1 MARPV
6 IAPRSFFTEGIT
18 RMHRVHTFMKPMLD
32 ALDLRTELDA
42 MKIEGTGALPS
53 AFAVTDFAA
62 ASIATA
68 AAGIAALRA
77 RRSGDPPPAI
87 SVDRRLSAWWVQLSI
102 RPLGWRLPPPWDAI
116 AGDYA
121 CRDGWIRLHTNA
133 PHHRAA
139 AESVLG
145 RHADKS
151 GMADAVRRWD
161 KTALESAVVEAG
173 GCAAEM
179 RSIAE
184 WQRHPQGRAVA
195 DEPLVDVEAHE
206 GADPARWPLEPG
218 RPLDGVRVLD
228 LTRVLAGPVATRF
241 LAGYGAQV
249 LRIDPPHWDEPSV
262 VPEVNP
268 GKRSARL
275 DLRTDA
281 GRATLQRLL
290 VDADVFVHGYRPGAL
305 EALGLGTAA
314 RRAMNPALVD
324 VGLDAYGWHGPWAG
338 RRGFD
343 SLVQMSSG
351 IADAGMG
358 WRSTDRPVPLP
369 GQALDHVT
377 GYLMAAAV
385 LRGLLMRVETGATLS
400 ARLSLAR
407 TAALLIAQPRADDAR
422 ALDDE
427 TPDDREP
434 AIERTSWG
442 DAQRLRPP
450 VRIDGTPMH
459 WDLPAHALGA
469 DEPVWL
475 TGSSGR

>member
-1 MARPV
+1 
-6 IAPRSFFTEGIT
+6 
-18 RMHRVHTFMKPMLD
+18 MKPMLD
-32 ALDLRTELDA
+32 ALDLRADLDA
-42 MKIEGTGALPS
+42 LQIDGTGALPS

-68 AAGIAALRA
+68 AAGIAALLA
-77 RRSGDPPPAI
+77 RRSDDRAPAI
-87 SVDRRLSAWWVQLSI
+87 AVDRRLSAGWLQLSI
-102 RPLGWRLPPPWDAI
+102 RPLGWQLPPPWDAI

-139 AESVLG
+139 AEAVLG
-145 RHADKS
+145 RHADKA

-161 KTALESAVVEAG
+161 RTALESAVVAAG

-195 DEPLVDVEAHE
+195 AEPLVDVETHHGAGLAHW
-206 GADPARWPLEPG
+206 ALERD

-241 LAGYGAQV
+241 LAGYGAEV

-290 VDADVFVHGYRPGAL
+290 AEADVFVHGYRPDAL
-305 EALGLGTAA
+305 EALGFGAAA
-314 RRAMNPALVD
+314 RRALNPALVD
-324 VGLDAYGWHGPWAG
+324 VGLDAYGWHGPWAQ

-351 IADAGMG
+351 IADAGMA
-358 WRSTDRPVPLP
+358 WRGADRPVPLP
-369 GQALDHVT
+369 AQALDHGT

-385 LRGLLMRVETGATLS
+385 LRGLLMRVETGKTLS

-407 TAALLIAQPRADDAR
+407 TAALLIEQPREDDAR
-422 ALDDE
+422 GFDAE

-434 AIERTSWG
+434 ALERTSWG
-442 DAQRLRPP
+442 DAQRLRAP
-450 VRIDGTPMH
+450 VRIAGTSMH
-459 WDLPAHALGA
+459 WELPAHALGG
-469 DEPVWL
+469 DEPMWR
-475 TGSSGR
+475 TEASTR

>member
-1 MARPV
+1 
-6 IAPRSFFTEGIT
+6 
-18 RMHRVHTFMKPMLD
+18 MHRVQTLATQMLD
-32 ALDLRTELDA
+32 ALGFRGPAADLTL
-42 MKIEGTGALPS
+42 EGSGALPS
-53 AFAVTDFAA
+53 AFPVTGFAS

-68 AAGIAALRA
+68 ATGIAALLA
-77 RRSGDPPPAI
+77 WRSGDRPPAI
-87 SVDRRLSAWWVQLSI
+87 TVDRRLASWWLQLSI

-139 AESVLG
+139 AEAVLG
-145 RHADKS
+145 RHADRN

-179 RSIAE
+179 RSIDE

-195 DEPLVDVEAHE
+195 GEPLVDVATRA
-206 GADPARWPLEPG
+206 GIGRADWRLEPT
-218 RPLDGVRVLD
+218 RPLSGVRVLD
-228 LTRVLAGPVATRF
+228 LTRVLAGPIATRF
-241 LAGYGAQV
+241 LAGYGAEV
-249 LRIDPPHWDEPSV
+249 LRIDPLHWDEPSI

-281 GRATLQRLL
+281 GRATLRTLL
-290 VDADVFVHGYRPGAL
+290 ADADVIVHGYRPGAL
-305 EALGLGTAA
+305 AALGFGAAA
-314 RRAMNPALVD
+314 RRALNPALVD
-324 VGLDAYGWHGPWAG
+324 VSLDAYGWYGPWSG

-351 IADAGMG
+351 IAEAGMR
-358 WRSTDRPVPLP
+358 WRNADQPVPLP
-369 GQALDHVT
+369 AQALDHAT

-385 LRGLLMRVETGATLS
+385 LRGLLMRVDSGDTLT

-407 TAALLIAQPRADDAR
+407 TAALLIEQSREDDAR
-422 ALDDE
+422 GFDAE
-427 TPDDREP
+427 TAEDRAP

-459 WDLPAHALGA
+459 WDLPAHALGG
-469 DEPVWL
+469 DEPAWL
-475 TGSSGR
+475 TAGTASTR

>member
-1 MARPV
+1 
-6 IAPRSFFTEGIT
+6 
-18 RMHRVHTFMKPMLD
+18 MHRVHTFAKPMLD
-32 ALDLRTELDA
+32 ALDLRGELDA
-42 MKIEGTGALPS
+42 LQIEGIGALPS

-68 AAGIAALRA
+68 TAGITALLS
-77 RRSGDPPPAI
+77 RRSGDRPPPI
-87 SVDRRLSAWWVQLSI
+87 TIDRRLSAWWLQLSI

-139 AESVLG
+139 AEAVLG
-145 RHADKS
+145 RHADKA

-161 KTALESAVVEAG
+161 KTALESAIVEAG

-179 RSIAE
+179 RSIDE

-195 DEPLVDVEAHE
+195 GEPLVDVAMSK
-206 GADPARWPLEPG
+206 GPARAHWPLETH
-218 RPLDGVRVLD
+218 RPLSGVRVLD

-241 LAGYGAQV
+241 LAGYGAEV

-275 DLRTDA
+275 DLRSDA
-281 GRATLQRLL
+281 GRATLRALL
-290 VDADVFVHGYRPGAL
+290 AQADVFVHGYRPGAL
-305 EALGLGTAA
+305 EALGFGADA
-314 RRAMNPALVD
+314 RRALNPALVD
-324 VGLDAYGWHGPWAG
+324 VGLDAYGWHGPWAQ

-351 IADAGMG
+351 IADAGMR
-358 WRSTDRPVPLP
+358 WRGANKPVPLP
-369 GQALDHVT
+369 AQALDHVT
-377 GYLMAAAV
+377 GYLIAAAV
-385 LRGLLMRVETGATLS
+385 LRGLLMRVDTGATLS

-407 TAALLIAQPRADDAR
+407 TAALLIEQPREADER
-422 ALDDE
+422 GLDEE
-427 TPDDREP
+427 TVDDCAP
-434 AIERTSWG
+434 AVERTSWG

-459 WDLPAHALGA
+459 WDLPAHALGG
-469 DEPVWL
+469 DEPAWL
-475 TGSSGR
+475 TGTGSLTR